1 MALWSVLTTKGPC
14 EESPALGRRVYV
26 MSSSSPIDVSAA
38 LSSADP
44 KDRFYESQG
53 LRLHYADWG
62 NEAAPPLLLIH
73 GGRDHCRSWDAVARA
88 LQPHFHVMAPDLRGH
103 GDSDWAKGSSYS
115 LSDYVYDLTC
125 LVRSASVHR
134 TAIVGHSMGGMI
146 GLMYAGAYPDQVS
159 HLAVLDGV
167 TVLPGLPGTSIHERF
182 TKWVAQLD
190 KIAERKKRY
199 FRSTAEAADRI
210 SAHNKRLTPEQAL
223 HLASHGVKRNADGSY
238 SWKFDEYQRARAPY
252 RLSPDDHI
260 ALWSRITCPTLLLRG
275 KESFLPDPE
284 TADVLAH
291 FKQARLVTI
300 VGAGHWLHHD
310 KLDEV
315 LGELCPFLGI

>member
-1 MALWSVLTTKGPC
+1 MD
-14 EESPALGRRVYV
+14 SPAPQ
-26 MSSSSPIDVSAA
+26 SSTG
-38 LSSADP
+38 LT
-44 KDRFYESQG
+44 DRFYESQA

-62 NEAAPPLLLIH
+62 NDEAPPLILIH

-88 LQPHFHVMAPDLRGH
+88 LQPHFHVLAPDLRGH

-125 LVRSASVHR
+125 LVRSASVHQ

-146 GLMYAGAYPDQVS
+146 GLMYAGTYPDQVS
-159 HLAVLDGV
+159 HLVALDGL
-167 TVLPGLPGTSIHERF
+167 TVVPGSQQGPIHERI
-182 TKWVAQLD
+182 TGWVTQLD
-190 KIAERKKRY
+190 KIAERKRRY
-199 FRSTAEAADRI
+199 FSDVAEAAERI
-210 SAHNKRLTPEQAL
+210 SARNKRLTPEQAL

-238 SWKFDEYQRARAPY
+238 SWKFDEYQLARAPY
-252 RLSPDDHI
+252 RLSSDDHI
-260 ALWSRITCPTLLLRG
+260 ELWSRITCPTLLLRG

-284 TADVLAH
+284 PAGVLAH
-291 FKQARLVTI
+291 FRRAHLVTI
-300 VGAGHWLHHD
+300 AGAGHWLHHD

>member
-1 MALWSVLTTKGPC
+1 
-14 EESPALGRRVYV
+14 
-26 MSSSSPIDVSAA
+26 MSSPSSTDASTP
-38 LSSADP
+38 SSSTDP

-62 NEAAPPLLLIH
+62 NGAAPPLILIH
-73 GGRDHCRSWDAVARA
+73 GGRDHCRSWDAMARA
-88 LQPHFHVMAPDLRGH
+88 LQPHFHVIASDLRGH

-146 GLMYAGAYPDQVS
+146 ALMYAGAYPDQVS

-167 TVLPGLPGTSIHERF
+167 TVLPGLPRTPIHERF
-182 TKWVAQLD
+182 TKWVTQLD
-190 KIAERKKRY
+190 KIAERKNRY
-199 FRSTAEAADRI
+199 FRSIAEAAERI
-210 SAHNKRLTPEQAL
+210 LAHNKRLTPEQAL

-252 RLSPDDHI
+252 LLSSNDHI
-260 ALWSRITCPTLLLRG
+260 ALWSCITCPTLLLRG
-275 KESFLPDPE
+275 RESFLPDPE
-284 TADVLAH
+284 TAGVLAY
-291 FKQARLVTI
+291 FRRARLVTI
-300 VGAGHWLHHD
+300 VGAGHWLQHD

-315 LGELCPFLGI
+315 LGVLRPFLGI

>member
-1 MALWSVLTTKGPC
+1 
-14 EESPALGRRVYV
+14 
-26 MSSSSPIDVSAA
+26 MSSSPSIDAPA
-38 LSSADP
+38 PAPPSSANP
-44 KDRFYESQG
+44 KDRFYEAQG

-62 NEAAPPLLLIH
+62 NDAAAPLILIH

-115 LSDYVYDLTC
+115 LSDNVYDLTC
-125 LVRSASVHR
+125 LVRSASVHQ
-134 TAIVGHSMGGMI
+134 TAIVGHSMGGII

-167 TVLPGLPGTSIHERF
+167 TVLPGLPRTPIHERF
-182 TKWVAQLD
+182 TKWVTQLD

-199 FRSTAEAADRI
+199 FRSVAEAADRI
-210 SAHNKRLTPEQAL
+210 SAHNKRFTPEQAL

-238 SWKFDEYQRARAPY
+238 SWKFDEYQRAMAPY
-252 RLSPDDHI
+252 RLSPDDHV

-284 TADVLAH
+284 TAGVLAH
-291 FKQARLVTI
+291 FRQARLATI

>member
-1 MALWSVLTTKGPC
+1 MIA
-14 EESPALGRRVYV
+14 
-26 MSSSSPIDVSAA
+26 
-38 LSSADP
+38 SSAGPVDH
-44 KDRFYESQG
+44 FYQSQG

-62 NEAAPPLLLIH
+62 NDAASSLILIH
-73 GGRDHCRSWDAVARA
+73 GGRDHCRSWDEVARA

-146 GLMYAGAYPDQVS
+146 GLMYAGVYPNRMS
-159 HLAVLDGV
+159 RLAVLDGV
-167 TVLPGLPGTSIHERF
+167 TVLPGSPRAPIHEQIAE
-182 TKWVAQLD
+182 WVTQLD
-190 KIAERKKRY
+190 RIAEQKTRGYR
-199 FRSTAEAADRI
+199 TIAEATERM

-223 HLASHGVKRNADGSY
+223 HLASHGVKRNADGGY
-238 SWKFDEYQRARAPY
+238 SWKFDEYQKARAPY

-275 KESFLPDPE
+275 NESFLPDPE
-284 TADVLAH
+284 TAGALAH
-291 FKQARLVTI
+291 FRQAHLVTI
-300 VGAGHWLHHD
+300 AGAGHWLHHD

-315 LGELCPFLGI
+315 LGVLRPFLEV

>member
-1 MALWSVLTTKGPC
+1 
-14 EESPALGRRVYV
+14 
-26 MSSSSPIDVSAA
+26 MSSPPSIDAPA
-38 LSSADP
+38 PPSSADP

-62 NEAAPPLLLIH
+62 NEEAPPLILIH

-115 LSDYVYDLTC
+115 LSDYVYDLTY

-167 TVLPGLPGTSIHERF
+167 TVLPGPPH
-182 TKWVAQLD
+182 
-190 KIAERKKRY
+190 
-199 FRSTAEAADRI
+199 RSTNGSRSGLHSSIKLRNEKTAT
-210 SAHNKRLTPEQAL
+210 STAL
-223 HLASHGVKRNADGSY
+223 
-238 SWKFDEYQRARAPY
+238 
-252 RLSPDDHI
+252 
-260 ALWSRITCPTLLLRG
+260 PTRPR
-275 KESFLPDPE
+275 EFRRTTSD
-284 TADVLAH
+284 
-291 FKQARLVTI
+291 
-300 VGAGHWLHHD
+300 
-310 KLDEV
+310 
-315 LGELCPFLGI
+315 